1 MQNEPDLDQ
10 VKAEMLAGMNEMRTH
25 LGMGPLKTFPE
36 RVCAF
41 CGKSEEEVGASFH
54 ADVLEFIC
62 ICRACSGKAQRFFSS
77 ELAGE

>member
-1 MQNEPDLDQ
+1 MQNDLDLDQ

-25 LGMGPLKTFPE
+25 LGLGPLNTFPE

-62 ICRACSGKAQRFFSS
+62 ICSACTDKAQRSFITG
-77 ELAGE
+77 LAGK